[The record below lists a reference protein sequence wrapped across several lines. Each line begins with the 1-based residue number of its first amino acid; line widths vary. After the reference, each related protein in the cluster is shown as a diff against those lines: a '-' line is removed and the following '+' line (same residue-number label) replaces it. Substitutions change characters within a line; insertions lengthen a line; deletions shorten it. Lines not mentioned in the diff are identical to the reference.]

1 MQVLHIQYSVFSDL
15 TALGQK
21 ELSCPVFRSEVHKC
35 DIWGIKKCS
44 FIEVSV

>member
-21 ELSCPVFRSEVHKC
+21 ELRCSVFRSEVHKRG
-35 DIWGIKKCS
+35 IWGIKKCS
-44 FIEVSV
+44 FIEMSV